1 MKSTRT
7 PISDAAILNLICAND
22 LRGWEQ
28 LYDKYAP
35 VMYGVIC
42 VHISD
47 KGVAEE
53 ILIKLFTNLKHE
65 RILFNVDFAL
75 SVCIL
80 RYTYCNT
87 WKELKRRGIAYS
99 ESPVMSNSMLDIFCT
114 QYITI
119 AQVAAKLNIS
129 KKEVKQNL
137 HIETLILRSKYRYT
151 QPTQQQ
157 ETHKDPALLYQ

>member
-1 MKSTRT
+1 MQSAGSQ
-7 PISDAAILNLICAND
+7 ISDTTILSLIRECNV
-22 LRGWEQ
+22 RGWD
-28 LYDKYAP
+28 LFYDKYAP

-42 VHISD
+42 GHISD

-53 ILIKLFTNLKHE
+53 ILIKLFINLKHE
-65 RILFNVDFAL
+65 RILLNVDFAL
-75 SVCIL
+75 CVCIL

-87 WKELKRRGIAYS
+87 RKELKRRGIAYS